1 MTTRGLLV
9 TTIVALAVSASA
21 GATPAKVG
29 YPNSMAATGD
39 SITRAFNTGTIPFT
53 DAPGNSWSTGT
64 RGTVASHY
72 SRILT
77 ANPLISGRRYNN
89 ARTGARMVD
98 LPSQVTTV
106 VGEKVEYVT
115 ILMGAN
121 DVCRSSEAAMTSVSD
136 FRTRFR
142 SALTTLTRGLPDAR
156 VYVTSIPDVYRL
168 WFVLKDNYWA
178 RLAWRAF
185 GICQSMLANP
195 RSTAQADL
203 DRRARVRQ
211 REIDFNTQLAQV
223 CAQYVH
229 CRFDGNTVFNTAFT
243 ASDVSTRD
251 YFHPS
256 LAGQTKLARV
266 SWSAGFDFTDVIAPV
281 STATST
287 PLASGTS
294 VALTATDNVGLAGIE
309 YRLGDGVYH
318 RYTAP
323 VAVPSGTTLTYRA
336 VDVNGNIEASHA
348 LVG

>member
-1 MTTRGLLV
+1 
-9 TTIVALAVSASA
+9 
-21 GATPAKVG
+21 
-29 YPNSMAATGD
+29 
-39 SITRAFNTGTIPFT
+39 
-53 DAPGNSWSTGT
+53 
-64 RGTVASHY
+64 
-72 SRILT
+72 
-77 ANPLISGRRYNN
+77 
-89 ARTGARMVD
+89 
-98 LPSQVTTV
+98 
-106 VGEKVEYVT
+106 
-115 ILMGAN
+115 
-121 DVCRSSEAAMTSVSD
+121 
-136 FRTRFR
+136 
-142 SALTTLTRGLPDAR
+142 
-156 VYVTSIPDVYRL
+156 
-168 WFVLKDNYWA
+168 
-178 RLAWRAF
+178 
-185 GICQSMLANP
+185 MLANP

-256 LAGQTKLARV
+256 LAGQTKLASV

-294 VALTATDNVGLAGIE
+294 VALTATDNVALAGIE
-309 YRLGDGVYH
+309 YRLGDGMYH